1 MDYDRWD
8 ALLHHIFK
16 QTQGDAWF
24 RPQEE
29 NISSGVAIRIHDDPP
44 EFRVFPYENVSLEPF
59 EVAVRSLNPVVAV
72 KVRSAAVHAAL
83 AHVDPNEH
91 SLYID
96 ANTCIQILDTMLD
109 LGKAD
114 KEQRAAFLRDERVL
128 VVWAS
133 SLENII
139 PTCQDFEE
147 RMIKFLWRSRPVD
160 SNVSALSSSSPNSV
174 AGHESHPDSLLARPL
189 HLEQEPAPISSS
201 ESSIPPPVTVKKR
214 TWYGK
219 TKTVTVPSKDF
230 VHPRPTLLYA
240 PLYNGLAA
248 GLSFVFI
255 GNGARVLVWEFLM
268 DGQFIRFVLCVTL
281 PLLYCISLFFALQIL
296 QNLTMAFG
304 PIAHYHRNSKYYS
317 AIPPPP
323 IPSSSSSNAQRKE
336 PLPHITIQM
345 PVYKES
351 LDLVLKPSVASLK
364 AAMRTYALQGGTSS
378 LLMFDDGLR
387 ATGMTAADRN
397 ERIKFYREEDIGWC
411 ARPREG
417 CPADTDTNDQ
427 PTDVEKGLFRREKTS
442 SKGKSKEDTFHRP
455 GRFKKASNLNYGL
468 ALSLCVERWLEVLLR
483 EREEGKRHVQQPTL
497 QQLVGEERRISEFT
511 YPPTSPISSW
521 GRNTVVSGYGMQY
534 LNRDGDDMFSTSSV
548 TDSPP
553 TPGYGQS
560 AILSPIPRSP
570 SAFSPL
576 MGTPGTPSET
586 STPPASTPGR
596 ETPTLHDDIEEQA
609 LKLAIEDMYTQS
621 GRKWK
626 PWAANARAMRVGE
639 IVLLVDSDTEV
650 PEDCLRDAAR
660 EMHHSPSLAII
671 QHESDVMQV
680 ARHYF
685 ENGIAYFTRRVNKCI
700 GIACANGEVAP
711 FVGHNAFLRWRAIQ
725 DAAYVD
731 STLSEKNTESKTK
744 IWSEWNVSEDFDMA
758 LRLLKKG
765 YTIRWATYS
774 KGGFKE
780 GVSLT
785 VDDELNRWMKYAY
798 GCNELLFNP
807 LYQWIYRGPIS
818 KQIHTFVWSNA
829 PLHYKFSVMAYMFSY
844 YGLACSILISLLNYV
859 LLAFQFPI
867 DGFYLHSWEIWLAVT
882 VVFTGSGN
890 VAYTLVQYRL
900 GEKSLIKAL
909 LENLMWIPFFFFFF
923 GGLAIPVSQAI
934 LAHLFSVN
942 ITWSA
947 TKKEVE
953 RSNFFKEIPRI
964 VKRFWFPLVVS
975 VVIIAGMVISS
986 TALVPIEWRV
996 GGEEWAAIFPLAVV
1010 ASCHILFPIL
1020 LNPWLMVFS
1029 Y

>member
-59 EVAVRSLNPVVAV
+59 EVAVRLLNPVVAV

-96 ANTCIQILDTMLD
+96 VNTCIQVLDTMLD

-114 KEQRAAFLRDERVL
+114 KEQRAAFIRDERVL

-139 PTCQDFEE
+139 PTCQDFDE
-147 RMIKFLWRSRPVD
+147 RLIKLLWRSRPAD
-160 SNVSALSSSSPNSV
+160 SNASAISASTPNSV
-174 AGHESHPDSLLARPL
+174 IGHESRPDSLLARPL
-189 HLEQEPAPISSS
+189 QSEPQPAPSSDS
-201 ESSIPPPVTVKKR
+201 EPSITPAVTIKKR

-219 TKTVTVPSKDF
+219 TKTITVPSKDF
-230 VHPRPTLLYA
+230 VPPRPTVLYA
-240 PLYNGLAA
+240 PLYNGIAA
-248 GLSFVFI
+248 GLALVFI
-255 GNGARVLVWEFLM
+255 GNGVRVLLWEFFM
-268 DGQFIRFVLCVTL
+268 DGDFMRFALCVTL
-281 PLLYCISLFFALQIL
+281 PFLYCISLFFTLQIL
-296 QNLTMAFG
+296 QNLSMAIG

-323 IPSSSSSNAQRKE
+323 IPSTSSANAQTKE

-351 LDLVLKPSVASLK
+351 LETVLKPSVASLK
-364 AAMRTYALQGGTSS
+364 TAMRTYALQGGTSS
-378 LLMFDDGLR
+378 LFVFDDGLR
-387 ATGMTAADRN
+387 ATSMTTADRN
-397 ERIKFYREEDIGWC
+397 ERIRFYREEGIGWC
-411 ARPREG
+411 ARPR
-417 CPADTDTNDQ
+417 
-427 PTDVEKGLFRREKTS
+427 
-442 SKGKSKEDTFHRP
+442 KGKSKGETFHRP
-455 GRFKKASNLNYGL
+455 GRFKKASNMNYGL

-483 EREEGKRHVQQPTL
+483 ERDGGRRVHIQQPPTL
-497 QQLVGEERRISEFT
+497 QQLVGEERRISEIG
-511 YPPTSPISSW
+511 YPPTSPTTTW
-521 GRNTVVSGYGMQY
+521 GRNA
-534 LNRDGDDMFSTSSV
+534 DDV
-548 TDSPP
+548 
-553 TPGYGQS
+553 
-560 AILSPIPRSP
+560 
-570 SAFSPL
+570 
-576 MGTPGTPSET
+576 
-586 STPPASTPGR
+586 
-596 ETPTLHDDIEEQA
+596 EEQA
-609 LKLAIEDMYTQS
+609 LQLAIEDMYSQS
-621 GRKWK
+621 GQKWK

-680 ARHYF
+680 AHHYF

-711 FVGHNAFLRWRAIQ
+711 FVGHNAFVRWRAIQ

-731 STLSEKNTESKTK
+731 SPSSEKNAESKTK

-807 LYQWIYRGPIS
+807 LYQWIYKGPIS
-818 KQIHTFVWSNA
+818 KQIHAFVWSNA

-844 YGLACSILISLLNYV
+844 YGLACSILITTLNYV

-867 DGFYLHSWEIWLAVT
+867 DGFYMHSWEIWLAVT

-909 LENLMWIPFFFFFF
+909 IENLMWIPFFFFFF
-923 GGLAIPVSQAI
+923 GGLSIPLSQAI

-964 VKRFWFPLVVS
+964 AKRFWFPLVVS
-975 VVIIAGMVISS
+975 VIVIAGMVIS
-986 TALVPIEWRV
+986 TTTLVPIEWRV
-996 GGEEWAAIFPLAVV
+996 DGDSWAAIFPLAVV
-1010 ASCHILFPIL
+1010 TSCHILFPIV